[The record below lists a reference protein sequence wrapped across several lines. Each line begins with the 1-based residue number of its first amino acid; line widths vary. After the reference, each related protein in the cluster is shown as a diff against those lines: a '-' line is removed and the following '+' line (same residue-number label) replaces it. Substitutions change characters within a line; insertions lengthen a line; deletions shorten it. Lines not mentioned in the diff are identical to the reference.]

1 LEINFGRY
9 SEIVK
14 RETGEPDWDTYEDYF
29 EEVLEGRSIKS
40 VVKALR
46 NAGYSV
52 SETTVRAR
60 FKEWLAYKRAREEF
74 EIRLNQIK
82 GELLSKIEEKESE
95 ILETLER
102 ELNYRSNK
110 TKENFERLT
119 KYVSQEIEQIKTN
132 VNQEI
137 ENLKDEVRLLN
148 KQVWILKKGLDQV
161 ITGIQKKGKL
171 ESLREAVEREL
182 TEDVIN
188 YLTS

>member
-1 LEINFGRY
+1 LKINFGNY
-9 SEIVK
+9 TEIVK
-14 RETGEPDWDTYEDYF
+14 RETGEPDWETYEAYF
-29 EEVLEGRSIKS
+29 EEVLEGRSIKN
-40 VVKALR
+40 VVKGLR
-46 NAGYSV
+46 SNGYSV

-60 FKEWLAYKRAREEF
+60 FKEWLAYRRAKEVF

-102 ELNYRSNK
+102 ELNYRSSK
-110 TKENFERLT
+110 TKESFERLT
-119 KYVSQEIEQIKTN
+119 KYVYQEIEQIKTD

-171 ESLREAVEREL
+171 ESLREAIEREL